1 VAKAYKKEILGSEN
15 IRQKVGLVVLRVFWW
30 TIEDKGTLKM
40 VHSLRIY
47 ISVSSA
53 TSKSTPSQV
62 L

>member
-1 VAKAYKKEILGSEN
+1 VAIAYKKENLGSEN

-40 VHSLRIY
+40 VHS
-47 ISVSSA
+47 VSSA
-53 TSKSTPSQV
+53 ISKSTPSRV